1 MKYER
6 NGASIPVLLAVWIAL
21 AAAFAALAMYA
32 RAMDTPGAAGWEI
45 DLSQAVQRWSP
56 GFAHGIAVAV
66 SESGDGWRATV
77 LTGAACVLLL
87 ALRQRGRG
95 LPLLV
100 LLATSGRLLSPVLK
114 DLVARNR
121 PTPDIVDVHGVR
133 TDLAFPS
140 GHALGATLLY
150 GSLIYAIGRTVP
162 DPRLRVPLQVA
173 CGAMIALMAYARVE
187 MGEHWPTDVLG
198 GCLLGAMVVL
208 PLAAAHRRL
217 WARRGAG

>member
-1 MKYER
+1 MEHER
-6 NGASIPVLLAVWIAL
+6 NDASIFVLVAAWIAL
-21 AAAFAALAMYA
+21 AAAFAALAAYA

-66 SESGDGWRATV
+66 SDSGDGWWAV
-77 LTGAACVLLL
+77 ALTAAACVLLL
-87 ALRQRGRG
+87 ALRQPG

-121 PTPDIVDVHGVR
+121 PTADIVDVHSVR

-150 GSLIYAIGRTVP
+150 GALIYAIGRTVP
-162 DPRLRVPLQVA
+162 DPRLRVPLQAA

-187 MGEHWPTDVLG
+187 LGEHWPTDVLG
-198 GCLLGAMVVL
+198 GCLLGAMVVV
-208 PLAAAHRRL
+208 PLAAAHSRL
-217 WARRGAG
+217 WARRGEA